1 MSSATSSQ
9 VLHDPYKHQREG
21 QLPAPHS
28 AACRAGIRLGCLVL
42 KLSGKGTGLQTL
54 GTGAVLCSRV
64 LELELLGCYTCTQ
77 HSTEAQASPHRCR
90 RVQKVPGVH
99 RLWQRRTSKA
109 DPVRPIRVLNIR
121 PGLPLSSL
129 PCSALLCPALL
140 SVLGTPARR
149 RASLLRRCVK
159 QTRPLHISPWRLGGA
174 NKKKQTR
181 KPWGPN
187 ESPATPAWAAPWVV
201 QGGRPQGVSQGGA

>member
-129 PCSALLCPALL
+129 PCSALLSSL
-140 SVLGTPARR
+140 SWAPRPGGGPRCSAAASNRR
-149 RASLLRRCVK
+149 DLS
-159 QTRPLHISPWRLGGA
+159 TSPHGGSA
-174 NKKKQTR
+174 APTR
-181 KPWGPN
+181 KNRFGNRGVRTNLQPLQHGQHLGWCR
-187 ESPATPAWAAPWVV
+187 AADLR
-201 QGGRPQGVSQGGA
+201 G